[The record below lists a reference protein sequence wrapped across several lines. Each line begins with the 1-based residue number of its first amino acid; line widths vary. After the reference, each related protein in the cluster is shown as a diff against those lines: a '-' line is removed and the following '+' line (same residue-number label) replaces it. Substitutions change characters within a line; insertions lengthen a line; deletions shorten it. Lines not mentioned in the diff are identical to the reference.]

1 MMCVKQ
7 CTLVNLVALLLFY
20 MGTVIEDPTCCNYDR
35 KKLDNAG
42 VSFLLRFLVVG
53 GEGSNRCFF
62 LGNFSGPGVAG
73 ISLFILD
80 TRSLHFFIVA

>member
-35 KKLDNAG
+35 KKLDTMHLTADQKYKMP
-42 VSFLLRFLVVG
+42 VFLSF
-53 GEGSNRCFF
+53 
-62 LGNFSGPGVAG
+62 
-73 ISLFILD
+73 
-80 TRSLHFFIVA
+80 